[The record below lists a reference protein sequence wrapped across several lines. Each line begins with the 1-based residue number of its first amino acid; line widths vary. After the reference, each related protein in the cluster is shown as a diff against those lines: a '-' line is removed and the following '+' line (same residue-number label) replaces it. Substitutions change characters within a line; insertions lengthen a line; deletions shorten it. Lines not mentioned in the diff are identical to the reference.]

1 MPREGRR
8 SRFGLTT
15 EKILAKSAQVFN
27 RRGYGGTT
35 LDHIARALG
44 VTKAALYYYV
54 QSKEEILFQCHQRS
68 LDIGMEGIRQALSR
82 SSAPD
87 EQLKIAI
94 AYYIEGMTDQLR
106 GTAVLLDEGAL
117 SPPRHRQIIARRDE
131 YERMLRRI
139 MEEGIAAGVFVP
151 CDPKLVGFAILGA
164 MNWIPKW
171 YDPSGKCSAE
181 EIAEAFSSYLVRAL
195 QKRPSIDA
203 LPATSE

>member
-1 MPREGRR
+1 MPRQGRG

-15 EKILAKSAQVFN
+15 EKILAKSGQVFN

-35 LDHIARALG
+35 LDDIARALG

-94 AYYIEGMTDQLR
+94 AYYIEGMTDHLR

-117 SPPRHRQIIARRDE
+117 SPRRHRQIIARRDE

-139 MEEGIAAGVFVP
+139 IEEGIAAGVFVP

-171 YDPSGKCSAE
+171 YNPSGKRSAG

-203 LPATSE
+203 LSATSE